1 MESATIN
8 PKANNCMKKLLIT
21 IACVAT
27 SLTTMAQQRPLWL
40 RYSAISPDG
49 KTIVFSYKGDLF
61 TVPTTGGVARQL
73 TTNPAYDA
81 YPVWSPDGSKIAFA
95 SAREGS
101 LDVYVVGQYGGEPTR
116 LTTNSGSELPLAFK
130 DNDHVLFSTNAMPS
144 AQSNI
149 FASAKFPQI
158 YEVGLHGGRPRMFS
172 AIAMAA
178 LSINQQT
185 GDLLYQDMKGSEDAF
200 RKHHQSPICRDIWL
214 LSKGAYTKLTDF
226 GGEDRNPVWKA
237 DGSGFYY
244 LSEKDGTSN
253 IYCRSV
259 DGKQEQQITRH
270 QKNPV
275 RYLTAANDGTLCYS
289 YDGEIYTVRAG
300 SEPQR
305 VAVTIVSDRAD
316 RDLIRQVRTT
326 GATEISVSPKNKEIA
341 FVLHGD
347 VYVTSTEYK
356 TTKRITDTPE
366 QERSISFSPDG
377 RSIAYASER
386 GGCWN
391 IYQTTIKN
399 KDEKQFTYATDLKE
413 EQLTNQNKT
422 SFQPQYSPDGKEIAY
437 FEDRGTIRIINL
449 ASKQIRT
456 VMDGKFVFSY
466 SDGDIDFAWS
476 PDSKWLLASYI
487 GDGGYHHTD
496 IALLDASGK
505 EQPFNLTNSA
515 YNDDNGKWVI
525 GGKAMLFRSD
535 REGYKN
541 HGGHGVERDY
551 FLMFFDID
559 AYERFLMTKEEKA
572 LLDEANN
579 PKKPEK
585 SEASAKS
592 GKSEKAAKAPTSVP
606 VLSLDLENCRKRVV
620 RVTAN
625 SSSLGDAV
633 MTAKGDT
640 LYYQAAFEGGYD
652 LWKHDLL
659 EGKTEIVLKDIG
671 RGYLDTDEKMKELY
685 LIGKGGIK
693 KIDLAKG
700 KPSNI
705 DFEAIFNYRPYKER
719 ENLYDH
725 IWRQV
730 KDKFYRTDIHGVDW
744 EEYRE
749 IYAKFLPY
757 INNEYDFGEMLCE
770 LLGELNASHTGARYR
785 PTAPSQTAELGAFFD
800 ESYEGDG
807 LKIAEIVYGG
817 PLSIRKTGIKAG
829 DIIERIDGIT
839 IKKGEDYFPLL
850 EGKANRPVRLTV
862 GGKEITVKPI
872 TKSKLSDLLY
882 DRWVERNRQMVDSLS
897 GGRVAYVHI
906 ASMNGDCFRK
916 LYNELLNEDN
926 RNRDAVIVD
935 ERHNGGGYLHD
946 DLCHLLSGRQHS
958 HFLAHG
964 KYLGVEPSA
973 QWIGPSCVL
982 ICEDDYSN
990 ACGFPREYQDLQIG
1004 KLIGT
1009 PVAGTASSV
1018 WWETLVNG
1026 ITFGIPQVGRIDMR
1040 GDYGENTLLKPEIIV
1055 YNTPEDYL
1063 SGRDRQLERAVEE
1076 MLKEADAFKQKHK
1089 DEFGGR
1095 PR

>member
-1 MESATIN
+1 
-8 PKANNCMKKLLIT
+8 MKKLLIT
-21 IACVAT
+21 LTCVVA
-27 SLTTMAQQRPLWL
+27 SLTATAQQRPLWL
-40 RYSAISPDG
+40 RHSAISPDG
-49 KTIVFSYKGDLF
+49 KTIVFTYKGDLF
-61 TVPTTGGVARQL
+61 SVPATGGMARQL

-101 LDVYVVGQYGGEPTR
+101 LDVYVISPYGGEPTR
-116 LTTNSGSELPLAFK
+116 LTTNSGSEIPLEFK
-130 DNDHVLFSTNAMPS
+130 DNDHVLFTTNVMPT
-144 AQSNI
+144 AESNI
-149 FASAKFPQI
+149 FASAKFPQV
-158 YEVGLHGGRPRMFS
+158 YEVGMNGGRPRLFS

-178 LSINQQT
+178 MSINRQT
-185 GDLLYQDMKGSEDAF
+185 GDVLYQDMKGSEDAF

-214 LSKGAYTKLTDF
+214 VSKGNYTKLTDF
-226 GGEDRNPVWKA
+226 GGEDRNPVWTA
-237 DGSGFYY
+237 DGTGFYY

-253 IYCRSV
+253 VYRRSL

-275 RYLTAANDGTLCYS
+275 RSLTAANDGTLCYS
-289 YDGEIYTVRAG
+289 YDGELYTVRAG

-305 VAVTIVSDRAD
+305 VAVSIVSDRAD
-316 RDLIRQVRTT
+316 RDLIRQVKTS
-326 GATEISVSPKNKEIA
+326 GATEICVSPKGKEIA

-347 VYVTSTEYK
+347 VFVTSLEYK
-356 TTKRITDTPE
+356 TTKKVTDTPE
-366 QERSISFSPDG
+366 QERNISFAPDG

-399 KDEKQFTYATDLKE
+399 KDEKQFTYATDLTE
-413 EQLTNQNKT
+413 EQLTKENKT
-422 SFQPQYSPDGKEIAY
+422 SFQPKYSPDGKEIAY
-437 FEDRGTIRIINL
+437 FENRGTIRIINL

-505 EQPFNLTNSA
+505 EKPFNLTNSA

-572 LLDEANN
+572 LLDEASK
-579 PKKPEK
+579 PKKADAP
-585 SEASAKS
+585 AKT
-592 GKSEKAAKAPTSVP
+592 GKSEKADKPAPAP
-606 VLSLDLENCRKRVV
+606 EKPLILDLENCRKRVV

-633 MTAKGDT
+633 MTTKGDT
-640 LYYQAAFEGGYD
+640 LYYQAAFEDGYD

-659 EGKTEIVLKDIG
+659 EDKTEIVLKSVGYG
-671 RGYLDTDEKMKELY
+671 RMGTDAKMKELY
-685 LIGKGGIK
+685 LTSRGGIK

-700 KPSNI
+700 KSTPV

-744 EEYRE
+744 EGYRD
-749 IYAKFLPY
+749 IYTKFLPY
-757 INNEYDFGEMLCE
+757 INNEYDFQDMLSE

-785 PTAPSQTAELGAFFD
+785 PSAPTQTAELGAFFD
-800 ESYEGDG
+800 DSYEGDG
-807 LKIAEIVYGG
+807 LKIKEVVYGG

-829 DIIERIDGIT
+829 DIIERIDGIA
-839 IKKGEDYFPLL
+839 IKQGEDYFPLL
-850 EGKANRPVRLTV
+850 EGKANKPVRLTV

-872 TKSKLSDLLY
+872 TKSKLNDLLY
-882 DRWVERNRQMVDSLS
+882 DRWVERNRQIVDSLS

-1018 WWETLVNG
+1018 WWESLVNG

-1055 YNTPEDYL
+1055 YNTPEDFL
-1063 SGRDRQLERAVEE
+1063 SGKDRQLERAVEE
-1076 MLKEADAFKQKHK
+1076 MLKEADAFKAKHK

>member
-1 MESATIN
+1 
-8 PKANNCMKKLLIT
+8 MKKLLILFLT
-21 IACVAT
+21 AT
-27 SLTTMAQQRPLWL
+27 LSITANAQDRPLWL
-40 RYSAISPDG
+40 RHCAISPDG
-49 KTIVFSYKGDLF
+49 KTIVFAYKGDLF
-61 TVPTTGGVARQL
+61 SVDATGGIARQL

-81 YPVWSPDGSKIAFA
+81 YPVWSPDGHKIAFA
-95 SAREGS
+95 SAREGN
-101 LDVYVVGQYGGEPTR
+101 LDVYVVNREGGVPVR
-116 LTTNSGSELPLAFK
+116 LTTNSTAEIPLAFR
-130 DNDHVLFSTNAMPS
+130 DNDHVLFSTHLMPS

-149 FASAKFPQI
+149 FASVKFPQI
-158 YEVGLHGGRPRMFS
+158 YEVGINGGRPRMFS
-172 AIAMAA
+172 ALAMAA
-178 LSINQQT
+178 LSINQQS
-185 GDLLYQDMKGSEDAF
+185 GDLLYQDMKGSEDVF

-214 LSKGAYTKLTDF
+214 LSKGSYKKLTDF
-226 GGEDRNPVWKA
+226 DGEDRNPVWAA

-253 IYCRSV
+253 IYRRSL
-259 DGKQEQQITRH
+259 DGQTEIQITKH

-275 RYLTAANDGTLCYS
+275 RYLTAADNGTLCYS
-289 YDGEIYTVRAG
+289 YDGELYTVRAG
-300 SEPQR
+300 EEPQQ
-305 VAVTIVSDRAD
+305 VAVSIVSDRAD
-316 RDLIRQVRTT
+316 RDLIRQVKTS
-326 GATEISVSPKNKEIA
+326 GATEICASPKNKEIA

-347 VYVTSTEYK
+347 IYVTSIEYK
-356 TTKRITDTPE
+356 TTKQITDTPE
-366 QERSISFSPDG
+366 QERNICFSPDG

-386 GGCWN
+386 NGCWN
-391 IYQTTIKN
+391 LYQTTISK

-422 SFQPQYSPDGKEIAY
+422 SFQPKYSPDGKEIAY
-437 FEDRGTIRIINL
+437 FEDRGTIRILNL
-449 ASKQIRT
+449 ANRQIRT

-505 EQPFNLTNSA
+505 EKPFNLTNSA

-559 AYERFLMTKEEKA
+559 AYERFRMTKEEKA
-572 LLDEANN
+572 RYDEANK
-579 PKKPEK
+579 PKKTEK
-585 SEASAKS
+585 SEASTKT
-592 GKSEKAAKAPTSVP
+592 GKSDKTAKPAAPAPE
-606 VLSLDLENCRKRVV
+606 LKLDLANCRKRII

-640 LYYQAAFEGGYD
+640 LFYQAAFEDGFD

-659 EGKTEIVLKDIG
+659 ENKTEIVQKNVG
-671 RGYLDTDEKMKELY
+671 YGYLSTDAKFKELY
-685 LIGKGGIK
+685 LTSRGAIK

-705 DFEAIFNYRPYKER
+705 DFEAIFNYRPYLER
-719 ENLYDH
+719 ENLYAH

-730 KDKFYRTDIHGVDW
+730 KDKFYRSDIHGIDW
-744 EEYRE
+744 EGYRD
-749 IYAKFLPY
+749 IYAKFLPH
-757 INNEYDFGEMLCE
+757 INNEYDFQDMLSE

-785 PTAPSQTAELGAFFD
+785 PSAPTQTAELGAFFD
-800 ESYEGDG
+800 ETYEGDG

-817 PLSIRKTGIKAG
+817 PLSIRNTGIKAG
-829 DIIERIDGIT
+829 DIIERIDGID

-850 EGKANRPVRLTV
+850 EAKANKPVRLTV
-862 GGKEITVKPI
+862 NGREITVKPV

-882 DRWVERNRQMVDSLS
+882 DRWVERNRQIVDSLS

-982 ICEDDYSN
+982 VCEDDYSN
-990 ACGFPREYQDLQIG
+990 ACGFPREYQDLKIG
-1004 KLIGT
+1004 NLIGT

-1018 WWETLVNG
+1018 WWETLYNG
-1026 ITFGIPQVGRIDMR
+1026 ITFGIPQVGRLDMR

-1063 SGRDRQLERAVEE
+1063 SGHDRQLERAVQE
-1076 MLKEADAFKQKHK
+1076 MLKEADAFKEKHK

>member
-1 MESATIN
+1 
-8 PKANNCMKKLLIT
+8 MKKLLIT
-21 IACVAT
+21 LTCFVA
-27 SLTTMAQQRPLWL
+27 SLTAEAQQRPLWL
-40 RYSAISPDG
+40 RHSAISPDG
-49 KTIVFSYKGDLF
+49 KTIVFTYKGDLF
-61 TVPTTGGVARQL
+61 SVPATGGMARQL

-101 LDVYVVGQYGGEPTR
+101 LDVYVISPYGGVPTR
-116 LTTNSGSELPLAFK
+116 LTTNSGSEIPLEFK
-130 DNDHVLFSTNAMPS
+130 DNDHVLFTTNVMPT
-144 AQSNI
+144 AESNI
-149 FASAKFPQI
+149 FASAKFPQV
-158 YEVGLHGGRPRMFS
+158 YEVGMNGGRPRLFS

-178 LSINQQT
+178 MSINRQT
-185 GDLLYQDMKGSEDAF
+185 GDVLYQDMKGSEDAF

-214 LSKGAYTKLTDF
+214 VSKGSYTKMTDF
-226 GGEDRNPVWKA
+226 GGEDRNPVWTA
-237 DGSGFYY
+237 DGTGFYY

-253 IYCRSV
+253 VYRRSI

-275 RYLTAANDGTLCYS
+275 RSLTAANDGTLCYS
-289 YDGEIYTVRAG
+289 YDGELYTVRAG

-305 VAVTIVSDRAD
+305 VAVSIVSDRAD
-316 RDLIRQVRTT
+316 RDLIRQVKTS
-326 GATEISVSPKNKEIA
+326 GATEICVSPKGKEIA

-347 VYVTSTEYK
+347 VFVTSLEYK
-356 TTKRITDTPE
+356 TTKKVTDTPE
-366 QERSISFSPDG
+366 QERNISFAPDG
-377 RSIAYASER
+377 HSIAYASER

-399 KDEKQFTYATDLKE
+399 KDEKQFTYATDLQE
-413 EQLTNQNKT
+413 EQLTKENKT
-422 SFQPQYSPDGKEIAY
+422 SFQPKYSPDGKEIAY

-449 ASKQIRT
+449 ANKQIRT

-505 EQPFNLTNSA
+505 EKPFNLTNSA

-572 LLDEANN
+572 LLDEASK
-579 PKKPEK
+579 PKKADAPTK
-585 SEASAKS
+585 T
-592 GKSEKAAKAPTSVP
+592 GKSEKTDKPAPAP
-606 VLSLDLENCRKRVV
+606 EKPLILDLENCRKRVV

-633 MTAKGDT
+633 MTTKGDT
-640 LYYQAAFEGGYD
+640 LYYQAAFEDGYD

-659 EGKTEIVLKDIG
+659 EDKTEIVLKSVGYG
-671 RGYLDTDEKMKELY
+671 RMGTDAKMKELY
-685 LIGKGGIK
+685 LTSRGGIK

-700 KPSNI
+700 KATPV

-744 EEYRE
+744 EGYRD

-757 INNEYDFGEMLCE
+757 INNEYDFQDMLSE

-785 PTAPSQTAELGAFFD
+785 PSAPTQTAELGAFFD
-800 ESYEGDG
+800 DSYEGDD
-807 LKIAEIVYGG
+807 LKIKEVVYGG

-829 DIIERIDGIT
+829 NIIERIDGIA
-839 IKKGEDYFPLL
+839 IKQGEDYFPLL
-850 EGKANRPVRLTV
+850 EGKANKPVRLTV

-872 TKSKLSDLLY
+872 TKSKLNDLLY
-882 DRWVERNRQMVDSLS
+882 DRWVERNRQIVDSLS

-1018 WWETLVNG
+1018 WWESLVNG

-1055 YNTPEDYL
+1055 YNTPEDFL
-1063 SGRDRQLERAVEE
+1063 SGKDRQLERAVEE
-1076 MLKEADAFKQKHK
+1076 MLKEADAFKAKHK

>member
-1 MESATIN
+1 
-8 PKANNCMKKLLIT
+8 MKKLLIT
-21 IACVAT
+21 LTCVVA
-27 SLTTMAQQRPLWL
+27 SLTATAQQRPLWL
-40 RYSAISPDG
+40 RHSAISPDG
-49 KTIVFSYKGDLF
+49 KTIVFTYKGDLF
-61 TVPTTGGVARQL
+61 SVPATGGMARQL

-101 LDVYVVGQYGGEPTR
+101 LDVYVISPYGGEPTR
-116 LTTNSGSELPLAFK
+116 LTTNSGSEIPLEFK
-130 DNDHVLFSTNAMPS
+130 DNDHVLFTTNVMPT
-144 AQSNI
+144 AESNI
-149 FASAKFPQI
+149 FASAKFPQV
-158 YEVGLHGGRPRMFS
+158 YEVGMNGGRPRLFS

-178 LSINQQT
+178 MSINRQT
-185 GDLLYQDMKGSEDAF
+185 GDVLYQDMKGSEDAF

-214 LSKGAYTKLTDF
+214 VSKGNYTKLTDF
-226 GGEDRNPVWKA
+226 GGEDRNPVWTA
-237 DGSGFYY
+237 D
-244 LSEKDGTSN
+244 EKDGTSN
-253 IYCRSV
+253 VYRRSL

-275 RYLTAANDGTLCYS
+275 RSLTAANDGTLCYS
-289 YDGEIYTVRAG
+289 YDGELYTVRAG

-305 VAVTIVSDRAD
+305 VAVSIVSDRAD
-316 RDLIRQVRTT
+316 RDLIRQVKTS
-326 GATEISVSPKNKEIA
+326 GATEICVSPKGKEIA

-347 VYVTSTEYK
+347 VFVTSLEYK
-356 TTKRITDTPE
+356 TTKKVTDTPE
-366 QERSISFSPDG
+366 QERNISFAPDG

-399 KDEKQFTYATDLKE
+399 KDEKQFTYATDLTE
-413 EQLTNQNKT
+413 EQLTKENKT
-422 SFQPQYSPDGKEIAY
+422 SFQPKYSPDGKEIAY

-505 EQPFNLTNSA
+505 EKPFNLTNSA

-572 LLDEANN
+572 LLDEASK
-579 PKKPEK
+579 PKKADAP
-585 SEASAKS
+585 AKT
-592 GKSEKAAKAPTSVP
+592 GKSEKADKPAPAP
-606 VLSLDLENCRKRVV
+606 EKPLILDLENCRKRVV

-633 MTAKGDT
+633 MTTKGDT
-640 LYYQAAFEGGYD
+640 LYYQAAFEDGYD

-659 EGKTEIVLKDIG
+659 EDKTEIVLKSVGYG
-671 RGYLDTDEKMKELY
+671 RMGTDAKMKELY
-685 LIGKGGIK
+685 LTSRGGIK

-700 KPSNI
+700 KSTPV

-730 KDKFYRTDIHGVDW
+730 NDKFYRTDIHGVDW
-744 EEYRE
+744 EGYRD

-757 INNEYDFGEMLCE
+757 INNEYDFQDMLSE

-785 PTAPSQTAELGAFFD
+785 PSAPTQTAELGAFFD
-800 ESYEGDG
+800 DSYEGDG
-807 LKIAEIVYGG
+807 LKIKEVVYGG

-829 DIIERIDGIT
+829 DIIERIDGIA
-839 IKKGEDYFPLL
+839 IKQGEDYFPLL
-850 EGKANRPVRLTV
+850 EGKANKPVRLTV

-872 TKSKLSDLLY
+872 TKSKLNDLLY
-882 DRWVERNRQMVDSLS
+882 DRWVERNRQIVDSLS

-1018 WWETLVNG
+1018 WWESLVNG

-1055 YNTPEDYL
+1055 YNTPEDFL
-1063 SGRDRQLERAVEE
+1063 SGKDRQLERAVEE
-1076 MLKEADAFKQKHK
+1076 MLKEADAFKAKHK

-1095 PR
+1095 TR